1 MKRKA
6 RATKQGL
13 REAALVGRVKIYHT
27 FEQGKD
33 SCTCQFPLLTSSCQA
48 SSPYI
53 ADDLIHVGC
62 YSESVK
68 L

>member
-33 SCTCQFPLLTSSCQA
+33 SCTCQFPLLTSSCQV
-48 SSPYI
+48 SSP
-53 ADDLIHVGC
+53 
-62 YSESVK
+62 
-68 L
+68 